1 MEYKISTDKKFLITF
16 ILIED
21 VEEIAAVPIYEKVS
35 YYDFSDEF
43 ITLK

>member
-21 VEEIAAVPIYEKVS
+21 AEEIAAVPIYQNDF